1 MKTTLQE
8 LLVSNNVVVADG
20 AMGSRLMAAGMPI
33 GASSELWN
41 VENPSAV
48 RNVHRSYIQAGS
60 QVILTNSFTGSRTSL
75 ARHGL
80 GERTAELNQA
90 AADNAR
96 AEADTAACP
105 VVVAGSIGPSG
116 EMFAPFGPLDEESA
130 TAVFAEQATALAAGG
145 VDVFWIETMSDL
157 QEVQAALAGCRRAN
171 PDIPVVTTMSFD
183 RKGRTMMGVTP
194 QQALESLNPQGVL
207 ALGGNC
213 GNGPDEILGVLE
225 KMRALDR
232 EVVLVAK
239 ANAGMP
245 KLVDGHTVYDAG
257 PQEMAQYALQACA
270 RGARIIGACCG
281 STAEH
286 ISAIVDAVR

>member
-90 AADNAR
+90 AAENAR
-96 AEADTAACP
+96 AEADTAARP

-116 EMFAPFGPLDEESA
+116 EMFSPFGPLDEESA
-130 TAVFAEQATALAAGG
+130 TAVFSSAQ
-145 VDVFWIETMSDL
+145 
-157 QEVQAALAGCRRAN
+157 
-171 PDIPVVTTMSFD
+171 
-183 RKGRTMMGVTP
+183 
-194 QQALESLNPQGVL
+194 
-207 ALGGNC
+207 
-213 GNGPDEILGVLE
+213 
-225 KMRALDR
+225 
-232 EVVLVAK
+232 K
-239 ANAGMP
+239 A
-245 KLVDGHTVYDAG
+245 
-257 PQEMAQYALQACA
+257 
-270 RGARIIGACCG
+270 I
-281 STAEH
+281 
-286 ISAIVDAVR
+286 